1 MEWIHRTMAANNL
14 VAAGPM
20 RIVTSDFGR
29 ETYTFDVV
37 QPVRKAGAASADEGG
52 AEAGAES
59 ADAAADAGTEG
70 EGANS
75 ANTARAAITP
85 AAGEPLSGL
94 ELLGPVQYLRAEGGR
109 AATATYKGYMA
120 ELENVRDA
128 LRAWTLTQGE
138 EAIGRP
144 FEVYKNGI
152 DQAFTADGQYDVYW
166 MIK

>member
-1 MEWIHRTMAANNL
+1 MSALPPGDPRHPHYNPDPHAHPGLHAIALVEGSKGALALLAA
-14 VAAGPM
+14 
-20 RIVTSDFGR
+20 
-29 ETYTFDVV
+29 
-37 QPVRKAGAASADEGG
+37 
-52 AEAGAES
+52 
-59 ADAAADAGTEG
+59 
-70 EGANS
+70 
-75 ANTARAAITP
+75 
-85 AAGEPLSGL
+85 SGL

-152 DQAFTADGQYDVYW
+152 DQAFTANGQYDVYW

>member
-1 MEWIHRTMAANNL
+1 MPRAPI
-14 VAAGPM
+14 
-20 RIVTSDFGR
+20 
-29 ETYTFDVV
+29 
-37 QPVRKAGAASADEGG
+37 
-52 AEAGAES
+52 
-59 ADAAADAGTEG
+59 
-70 EGANS
+70 
-75 ANTARAAITP
+75 TAVG
-85 AAGEPLSGL
+85 GEPLAGL
-94 ELLGPVQYLRAEGGR
+94 ELLGPVQYLRSEGGR

-152 DQAFTADGQYDVYW
+152 DQAFTANGQYDVYW

>member
-1 MEWIHRTMAANNL
+1 MARTPIT
-14 VAAGPM
+14 AAG
-20 RIVTSDFGR
+20 
-29 ETYTFDVV
+29 
-37 QPVRKAGAASADEGG
+37 
-52 AEAGAES
+52 
-59 ADAAADAGTEG
+59 
-70 EGANS
+70 
-75 ANTARAAITP
+75 
-85 AAGEPLSGL
+85 GEPLAGL
-94 ELLGPVQYLRAEGGR
+94 ELLGPVQYLRSEGGR

-152 DQAFTADGQYDVYW
+152 DQAFTANGQYDVYW